1 MFAGRRKNYFLDTK
15 KRYSFR
21 RKVITLVNTAAI
33 IAGLTFPVESAH
45 IDINDFAIDSVKSD
59 FIGN

>member
-15 KRYSFR
+15 KKYSFR
-21 RKVITLVNTAAI
+21 RKVITLVNSTAI
-33 IAGLTFPVESAH
+33 IVGLTFPVESAH
-45 IDINDFAIDSVKSD
+45 VDINDFGIGSVKSD